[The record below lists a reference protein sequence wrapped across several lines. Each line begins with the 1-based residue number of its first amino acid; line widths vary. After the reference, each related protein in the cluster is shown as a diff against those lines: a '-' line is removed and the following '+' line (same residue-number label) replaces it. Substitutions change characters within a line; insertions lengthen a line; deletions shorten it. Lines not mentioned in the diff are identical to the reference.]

1 MKPIEKLEKLK
12 KAFQKNK
19 ELIIE
24 ALYKDLKKD
33 YEQSCLS
40 EYYPIISEIDYF
52 LKNLNKW
59 SEPQKVK
66 SFLNYLG
73 SGTILEPEPYGKVLI
88 MSPWNYPF
96 NLTFLPLI
104 GAIAAGNDVVIKP
117 SEASAHSSEVI
128 KKIIEDSMID
138 DVRVVLGD
146 VEVGKKLLDE
156 KFDYIFFTGSSRVG
170 KEIYLKAAETLT
182 PVTLELGGKSP
193 VIIEDEDVLA
203 ESVEKIIWGKFF
215 NRGQICVAP
224 DHVYLPKGTAQKFVE
239 LTREYIRKNG
249 DISGKIINK
258 SHFERLESLLKNQ
271 EILYQNGK
279 INESVK
285 EKGEFPFT
293 IVLNPSENDAI
304 SNEEIFGPILPL
316 IEYDS
321 LEKVYWDVRQKPSP
335 LALYIFRSEKGDL
348 STKDIKAGGVC
359 INATVLQIIDKKVP
373 FGGVG
378 ASGMGRY
385 HGKYSYDTFTHYKPI
400 FDGTN
405 IKMSVLKKIVN
416 LIVHTMKK

>member
-117 SEASAHSSEVI
+117 SEASVHSSEVI

-138 DVRVVLGD
+138 DVSVVLGD

-193 VIIEDEDVLA
+193 VIIEDED
-203 ESVEKIIWGKFF
+203 
-215 NRGQICVAP
+215 
-224 DHVYLPKGTAQKFVE
+224 
-239 LTREYIRKNG
+239 
-249 DISGKIINK
+249 
-258 SHFERLESLLKNQ
+258 
-271 EILYQNGK
+271 
-279 INESVK
+279 
-285 EKGEFPFT
+285 
-293 IVLNPSENDAI
+293 
-304 SNEEIFGPILPL
+304 
-316 IEYDS
+316 
-321 LEKVYWDVRQKPSP
+321 
-335 LALYIFRSEKGDL
+335 
-348 STKDIKAGGVC
+348 
-359 INATVLQIIDKKVP
+359 
-373 FGGVG
+373 
-378 ASGMGRY
+378 
-385 HGKYSYDTFTHYKPI
+385 
-400 FDGTN
+400 
-405 IKMSVLKKIVN
+405 
-416 LIVHTMKK
+416 

>member
-1 MKPIEKLEKLK
+1 
-12 KAFQKNK
+12 
-19 ELIIE
+19 
-24 ALYKDLKKD
+24 
-33 YEQSCLS
+33 
-40 EYYPIISEIDYF
+40 
-52 LKNLNKW
+52 
-59 SEPQKVK
+59 
-66 SFLNYLG
+66 
-73 SGTILEPEPYGKVLI
+73 
-88 MSPWNYPF
+88 
-96 NLTFLPLI
+96 
-104 GAIAAGNDVVIKP
+104 
-117 SEASAHSSEVI
+117 
-128 KKIIEDSMID
+128 
-138 DVRVVLGD
+138 
-146 VEVGKKLLDE
+146 
-156 KFDYIFFTGSSRVG
+156 FDYIFFTGSSRVG

-193 VIIEDEDVLA
+193 VIIEDENILA

-239 LTREYIRKNG
+239 LTRDYIRKNG
-249 DISGKIINK
+249 DISGKIINNA
-258 SHFERLESLLKNQ
+258 HFERLESLLENQ
-271 EILYQNGK
+271 EIIYQNGK
-279 INESVK
+279 INEATK

-293 IVLNPSENDAI
+293 IVLNPSEVDAI

-400 FDGTN
+400 FEGTN

>member
-1 MKPIEKLEKLK
+1 
-12 KAFQKNK
+12 
-19 ELIIE
+19 
-24 ALYKDLKKD
+24 
-33 YEQSCLS
+33 
-40 EYYPIISEIDYF
+40 
-52 LKNLNKW
+52 
-59 SEPQKVK
+59 
-66 SFLNYLG
+66 
-73 SGTILEPEPYGKVLI
+73 
-88 MSPWNYPF
+88 
-96 NLTFLPLI
+96 
-104 GAIAAGNDVVIKP
+104 
-117 SEASAHSSEVI
+117 
-128 KKIIEDSMID
+128 
-138 DVRVVLGD
+138 VVLGD

-193 VIIEDEDVLA
+193 VIIEDEDILA

-224 DHVYLPKGTAQKFVE
+224 DHVYLPKGTAQRFVE

-249 DISGKIINK
+249 DISGKIINN

-293 IVLNPSENDAI
+293 IVLNPSESDAI